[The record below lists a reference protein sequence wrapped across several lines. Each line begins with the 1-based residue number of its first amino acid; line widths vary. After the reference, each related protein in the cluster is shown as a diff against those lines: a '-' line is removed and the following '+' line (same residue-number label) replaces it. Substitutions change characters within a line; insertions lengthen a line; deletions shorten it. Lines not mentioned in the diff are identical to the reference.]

1 MNSKQRL
8 SLSFPK
14 QYSLV
19 ELNSEKYGQHLTN
32 WTTWN
37 KPDKVWG
44 SASSLFR
51 CLFRSLRCRCC
62 LSSLKTAPSTLF
74 LMALEEII
82 VKDKSLLRVKE
93 ICLLS
98 ITSNVTNNKINLSQ
112 PLFVFAALLIPSF
125 NVLTDYFYVLL
136 SLVGVSTVWIVIIS
150 WRSSFKMKGKKMVLF
165 IRV

>member
-19 ELNSEKYGQHLTN
+19 ELNSKKYGQHLTN

-37 KPDKVWG
+37 KRDKVWS
-44 SASSLFR
+44 SASPLFK
-51 CLFRSLRCRCC
+51 CLFRSCRRRCC
-62 LSSLKTAPSTLF
+62 LTSLKTA
-74 LMALEEII
+74 
-82 VKDKSLLRVKE
+82 KDASLWHLRKYSWKTKSQLRVKE
-93 ICLLS
+93 IRLLS
-98 ITSNVTNNKINLSQ
+98 ITSNVTNNKMNVSQ
-112 PLFVFAALLIPSF
+112 PLFVLAVLWIPSF
-125 NVLTDYFYVLL
+125 YVLTDYFYVLL
-136 SLVGVSTVWIVIIS
+136 SLVGVSTLWIVIIS